1 MAGRYLTDAELE
13 EELAAICENSED
25 NDEFLDKFD
34 MSDEDM
40 DDSDADPHYDP
51 STDEESSNSGVISD
65 EDAPG
70 PSKRPRKHHRQQNPQ
85 TYIPPIN
92 TPPPNNPPAI
102 APADNTP
109 AISPTNNLPV
119 ITAANNPPANNPR
132 DLSNLIWTDPVG
144 NHKKFTFSRQAGM
157 DPTVSGVFALADPI
171 DYFHLFLTDD
181 IINNMVHETNLYAT
195 QVLLSADAGP
205 RSRLHDW
212 IPTDHNEIK
221 RFIGLIGWMGMIKV
235 PRLADYWSKHKLF
248 SFPTP
253 KSVMSR
259 NRFELLL
266 RF

>member
-1 MAGRYLTDAELE
+1 
-13 EELAAICENSED
+13 
-25 NDEFLDKFD
+25 
-34 MSDEDM
+34 
-40 DDSDADPHYDP
+40 
-51 STDEESSNSGVISD
+51 
-65 EDAPG
+65 
-70 PSKRPRKHHRQQNPQ
+70 
-85 TYIPPIN
+85 
-92 TPPPNNPPAI
+92 
-102 APADNTP
+102 
-109 AISPTNNLPV
+109 
-119 ITAANNPPANNPR
+119 
-132 DLSNLIWTDPVG
+132 
-144 NHKKFTFSRQAGM
+144 M
-157 DPTVSGVFALADPI
+157 DPTVSGVLALADHI

-205 RSRLHDW
+205 WSRLHEW